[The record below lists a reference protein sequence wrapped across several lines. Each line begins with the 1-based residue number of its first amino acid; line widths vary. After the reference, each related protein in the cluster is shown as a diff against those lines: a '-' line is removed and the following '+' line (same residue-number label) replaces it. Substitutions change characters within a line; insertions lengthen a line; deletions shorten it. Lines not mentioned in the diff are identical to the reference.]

1 MNKNFKMKRA
11 FNVKQKVF
19 FTLSKKFLIMK
30 IKPTVLKG
38 ESPTLN
44 EIHHTKEYHFTD
56 FLREVER

>member
-44 EIHHTKEYHFTD
+44 
-56 FLREVER
+56 